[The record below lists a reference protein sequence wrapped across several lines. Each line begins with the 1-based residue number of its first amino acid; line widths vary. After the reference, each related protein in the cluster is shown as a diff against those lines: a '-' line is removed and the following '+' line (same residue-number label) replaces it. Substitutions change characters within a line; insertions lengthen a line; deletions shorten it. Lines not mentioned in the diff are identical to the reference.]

1 MLYFQRLL
9 SNTSQLRYLS
19 YMDIFDTDETIE
31 NMLPITLSNLRY
43 ISMHI
48 FSLTFDELEIFI
60 QN

>member
-1 MLYFQRLL
+1 
-9 SNTSQLRYLS
+9 
-19 YMDIFDTDETIE
+19 MDIFDTDETIE